1 MTTVVPLSLR
11 LRPIVNWVRVDNG
24 SNVVSSAVT
33 QITPTTTLVTL
44 SLKPSLHDNIGTYQ
58 CIANL
63 SIPMVTSFHIERDY
77 NLFVRREYTFLFL
90 HFNVNSFQTVP
101 PPNVVCVSDDP
112 GRFFIA
118 GTNRTITCT
127 ASFTNVDDILT
138 VNFKWT
144 QLVFSPT
151 FFTMDFETHN
161 TSHYKNQSIFTSHL
175 SFNLLNES
183 LHIIACNVIVYFFD
197 RLVAQRNSGITLHRK
212 L

>member
-77 NLFVRREYTFLFL
+77 NLFVRREYYTLFIFFGIL
-90 HFNVNSFQTVP
+90 IVNSFQTVP
-101 PPNVVCVSDDP
+101 PPNDSD
-112 GRFFIA
+112 
-118 GTNRTITCT
+118 
-127 ASFTNVDDILT
+127 VYQMILED
-138 VNFKWT
+138 
-144 QLVFSPT
+144 FS
-151 FFTMDFETHN
+151 
-161 TSHYKNQSIFTSHL
+161 
-175 SFNLLNES
+175 
-183 LHIIACNVIVYFFD
+183 
-197 RLVAQRNSGITLHRK
+197 
-212 L
+212 